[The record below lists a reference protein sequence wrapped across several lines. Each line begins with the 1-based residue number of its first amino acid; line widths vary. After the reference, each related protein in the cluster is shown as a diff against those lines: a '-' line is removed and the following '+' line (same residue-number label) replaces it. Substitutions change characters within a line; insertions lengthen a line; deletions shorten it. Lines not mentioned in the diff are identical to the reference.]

1 MDPVES
7 VGAEGGADGGELS
20 KNALK
25 KKAKADEAARKK
37 AEKDA
42 QKAAQKAAEPEKP
55 KSNKLGGD
63 DEEELD
69 PTQYYANRL
78 HAIENMEKVGT
89 LHEYLF
95 VSVC

>member
-1 MDPVES
+1 MDPENAAGE
-7 VGAEGGADGGELS
+7 VGTEGGELS

-37 AEKDA
+37 AEKEA

-55 KSNKLGGD
+55 KSSKLGGD
-63 DEEELD
+63 EEEELD

-78 HAIENMEKVGT
+78 HAIENMEKVRDA
-89 LHEYLF
+89 LF
-95 VSVC
+95 WCKLFE